1 MKTKRVLVQMLLLLG
16 MVFVG
21 LTGFTPTAA
30 AADISV
36 TVRSIA
42 ASKDGKSVDPKLKDI
57 QSTLNVTFA
66 GYTNFKQLGSR
77 SVSLAQG
84 SSKSVSLPNN
94 DRLTLTFNG
103 YAGDLVKLGLGISD
117 KMNTTLRVS
126 PGSTFFQAGL
136 RYKSGIMILAIT
148 VKPQ

>member
-1 MKTKRVLVQMLLLLG
+1 MKTNKVLIQLLLLLG
-16 MVFVG
+16 LAFVG
-21 LTGFTPTAA
+21 LTGFTPEAA

-42 ASKDGKSVDPKLKDI
+42 ASKDGKSVDPKLRDI

-66 GYTNFKQLGSR
+66 GYTSFTQLGSQ
-77 SVSLAQG
+77 SVTMAKG
-84 SSKSVSLPNN
+84 KSSTVALPNR
-94 DRLTLTFNG
+94 DELTLTFNG
-103 YAGDLVKLGLGISD
+103 YAGSLVKLGLGIS
-117 KMNTTLRVS
+117 KKLNTTLRVS
-126 PGSTFFQAGL
+126 PGSTFFQAGM